1 MRVFVLLKVGDF
13 GCGECLL
20 RDALPGHEVVELDHI
35 AVDETVTACDMA
47 KTPLEDGSLGA
58 AVFSLSLMGR
68 NWPEY
73 LEEARRVLK
82 PYGFLFV
89 AEPEKRWGQEGK
101 LKKAVEEAGF
111 SILDSRQRGAFR
123 YITAVRNRL

>member
-20 RDALPGHEVVELDHI
+20 RDALPGHEVVGLDHI

-89 AEPEKRWGQEGK
+89 AEPESRWKDLGG
-101 LKKAVEEAGF
+101 AVAEHGF
-111 SILDSRQRGAFR
+111 DVIRSEQRGKFLYVR
-123 YITAVRNRL
+123 AVKVD